1 MFDFT
6 PMWAPDFS
14 GSSAAPPAIQRGNL
28 VSEHHIVSPKVYVTI
43 FAVLMICTFLTV
55 AAAKVDLNQ
64 YFSGLNVI
72 VALTIA
78 TFKASLV
85 VLFFMHGK
93 YSPKRT
99 QLVIVCSVFWL
110 AIMLFMTMSD
120 YISRPWL

>member
-1 MFDFT
+1 
-6 PMWAPDFS
+6 
-14 GSSAAPPAIQRGNL
+14 

-43 FAVLMICTFLTV
+43 FTVLMICTVLTV
-55 AAAKVDLNQ
+55 FAAEVDLNK
-64 YFSGLNVI
+64 YFSGLNII

-78 TFKASLV
+78 VFKASLV

-99 QLVIVCSVFWL
+99 QLVIIASVFWL

-120 YISRPWL
+120 YVSRSWT